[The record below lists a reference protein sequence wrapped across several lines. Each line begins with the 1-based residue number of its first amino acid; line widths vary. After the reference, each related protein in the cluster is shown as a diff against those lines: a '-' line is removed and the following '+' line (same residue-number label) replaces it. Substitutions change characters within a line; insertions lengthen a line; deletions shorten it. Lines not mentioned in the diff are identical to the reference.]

1 MPSLGNDSV
10 PNQKSAKQSQFILVA
25 IVLIALAAMGVYA
38 QTVAYDFVNF
48 DDPQYVYENEFV
60 KSGLNAR
67 SVVWAFTNISHMCWQ
82 PLTWMSHML
91 DCQLFGLNPAWAH
104 AHNVLLHAANS
115 ALLFVLFL
123 SMSGARG
130 RSLFLA
136 ALFAVHPLGVESVAW
151 IAERKNLLAALFM
164 LLSLLAYHSYARYKT
179 KGPYALA
186 LLFFTAGLLSKPS
199 IVTLPCLLLLLDIW
213 PLHRFP
219 GDGPSATRI
228 PPVNFLRSAGGL
240 VLEKLP
246 FFALSA
252 LYLWLFVFMLGRMYA
267 ETAHTTVPMGLRF
280 ANALVSYVKY
290 AGLIV
295 WPHQL
300 AVYYPFPQSIP
311 AWQVAAAA
319 GVILAVCGV
328 SLKYFKRRPHL
339 FVGWFWFLGTLVPA
353 IGIVQAGLWPALADR
368 WVYTPMIGILIIV
381 AWEGRRLANVSRCS
395 QPLAV
400 AVMVVIVAA
409 YAAAAHLQTRFWR
422 DSISLF
428 HRTVEITQRN
438 FVAHDNLGNALAMK
452 GRFDEALQHFR
463 AALDIKPSFWKARL
477 NAGAVYLIRGDLESA
492 IAHLEKALTL
502 RPDAVR
508 IHINLGRAYTR
519 QGRIGEAMASYRRA
533 LALDPGNRRAAENL
547 KQLMPKRPDAD
558 TSIEGSLPKR

>member
-1 MPSLGNDSV
+1 MPSLEYN
-10 PNQKSAKQSQFILVA
+10 SAPKQAPEARSGFTLGAVG
-25 IVLIALAAMGVYA
+25 LIALLTLGVYA

-60 KSGLNAR
+60 RSGLNAR
-67 SVVWAFTNISHMCWQ
+67 SVAWALTNISHMCWQ

-104 AHNVLLHAANS
+104 AHNVLLHCANS
-115 ALLFVLFL
+115 ILLFVLFR

-164 LLSLLAYHSYARYKT
+164 LLTLQAYHSYARHNSKRSYV
-179 KGPYALA
+179 LA

-199 IVTLPCLLLLLDIW
+199 IVTLPCLMLLLDIW
-213 PLHRFP
+213 PLNGHRS
-219 GDGPSATRI
+219 DGQPSAWVA
-228 PPVNFLRSAGGL
+228 PVSFLRSAGRL

-246 FFALSA
+246 FFALTA
-252 LYLWLFVFMLGRMYA
+252 LYLWLFVFMLGLMY
-267 ETAHTTVPMGLRF
+267 TAAAYTTVPMSLRL
-280 ANALVSYVKY
+280 ANAVVSYAKY

-295 WPHQL
+295 WPQQL

-311 AWQVAAAA
+311 VWQVVAAA
-319 GVILAVCGV
+319 GVILVASGV
-328 SLKYFKRRPHL
+328 SLMNFKHRPHL

-368 WVYTPMIGILIIV
+368 WVYTPMIGILIII
-381 AWEGRRLANVSRCS
+381 AWEGSRLLKMGRCN
-395 QPLAV
+395 QLTAV
-400 AVMVVIVAA
+400 AATVVIIGT
-409 YAAAAHLQTRFWR
+409 YACAAHLQTRFWR

-428 HRTVEITQRN
+428 HRAVEITKRN

-452 GRFDEALQHFR
+452 GRFDQALKHFR
-463 AALDIKPSFWKARL
+463 AAFDIEPAFWKAHQ
-477 NAGAVYLIRGDLESA
+477 NAGAVYLIKGDLESA
-492 IAHLEKALTL
+492 IEHLKKALVG

-508 IHINLGRAYTR
+508 IHNNLGRAYSR
-519 QGRIGEAMASYRRA
+519 QGRNREAMESYRRA
-533 LALDPGNRRAAENL
+533 LQLDPGNKKAIENL
-547 KQLMPKRPDAD
+547 KRLTREKSVAD
-558 TSIEGSLPKR
+558 NKSNAP